1 MARQTDE
8 RRKKR
13 LDAIRNKSVDELAKE
28 ELELRAQVWK
38 QRLQLTTGQ
47 LQDPTKVRRTRKQ
60 LARVLTIIRE
70 RELQQQKGAARD

>member
-28 ELELRAQVWK
+28 EAELRAQVWK
-38 QRLQLTTGQ
+38 QRLALTTGQ
-47 LQDPTKVRRTRKQ
+47 LQDPTKVRRARKQ

>member
-28 ELELRAQVWK
+28 EAELRAQVWK
-38 QRLQLTTGQ
+38 QRLALTTGQ

>member
-8 RRKKR
+8 RRRKR
-13 LDAIRNKSVDELAKE
+13 MDAIRNKSLDELSKE

-47 LQDPTKVRRTRKQ
+47 LQDPTKVRRTRRQ
-60 LARVLTIIRE
+60 LARVLTIMRE